1 MFQSFLK
8 EKKVFFVNVDTK
20 NITDNKFFW
29 KTVKPFLVNKISSNP
44 NEMSIIQKD
53 EIISRSKNVAEIFS
67 TVFEN
72 FVSNLSILIQVFLVT
87 Q

>member
-53 EIISRSKNVAEIFS
+53 EIISRSKNVAEIFN
-67 TVFEN
+67 TAFEN